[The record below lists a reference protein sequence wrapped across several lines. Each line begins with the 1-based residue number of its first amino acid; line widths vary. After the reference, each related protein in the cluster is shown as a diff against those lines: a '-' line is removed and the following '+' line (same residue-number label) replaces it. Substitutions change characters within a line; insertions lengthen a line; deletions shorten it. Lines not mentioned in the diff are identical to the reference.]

1 MASQAKRDVSRLH
14 LYAARPETLENRL
27 RVIIMSY
34 DAGKAY
40 EAMRLERDR
49 LRAENLRLRTAIA
62 EIADDLESE
71 TIGPIGGAV
80 FLRDLLEPDLS
91 PVPETS

>member
-1 MASQAKRDVSRLH
+1 
-14 LYAARPETLENRL
+14 
-27 RVIIMSY
+27 MSY

-49 LRAENLRLRTAIA
+49 LKAEVDRLRAGIA

-71 TIGPIGGAV
+71 TIGPVGGAV
-80 FLRDLLEPDLS
+80 FLRDLLEPYLPPAKEAS
-91 PVPETS
+91 